1 MNMGKKG
8 KSLVALAVCVSL
20 FLGMLPD
27 MGLVAAAAP
36 PLPEEVP
43 SEAKN
48 IENMI
53 DYLRDW
59 GKDSIHKIEREKAKE
74 IKDWVDGGSGEPDN
88 PVDQAVTERNDLISD
103 FIQYEIENDNSS
115 LNNGIDDKVDKIA
128 NMVDY
133 LSSDGPMTLFKR
145 WWNNNVVESIEELE
159 NNLDNNAQDN
169 AHASIL
175 VLQDLI
181 TVIQAYMDMIENM
194 VPGKMQDKI
203 PYGEYLKLSKL
214 LALLNDLLNVLKS
227 RAAGVDPWWLGI
239 IDDRFTPYNYGGLPP
254 DPQPGEMV
262 EDLVLKIRMAHD
274 INCYKPNIYLYGAA
288 GTQCTLT
295 FSESEL
301 LTKTLPTYTDSWKI
315 ELEADGTLTVD
326 GEEGYPYLFYESRT
340 IPGMFQTVE
349 GFTVHAGE
357 RSDQFRGILESY
369 GLNGQEI
376 RDFVEFWDDML
387 DKDTDYRMYPQ
398 TTELVDAAMP
408 LVIEGTL
415 PDHYFRIW
423 FCFRPVDSHT
433 PEPSIPEIRPASHE
447 GTSLIEWGG
456 MIL

>member
-1 MNMGKKG
+1 MSMGKKG

-214 LALLNDLLNVLKS
+214 LALLNDL
-227 RAAGVDPWWLGI
+227 D
-239 IDDRFTPYNYGGLPP
+239 
-254 DPQPGEMV
+254 
-262 EDLVLKIRMAHD
+262 
-274 INCYKPNIYLYGAA
+274 
-288 GTQCTLT
+288 
-295 FSESEL
+295 
-301 LTKTLPTYTDSWKI
+301 
-315 ELEADGTLTVD
+315 
-326 GEEGYPYLFYESRT
+326 
-340 IPGMFQTVE
+340 
-349 GFTVHAGE
+349 
-357 RSDQFRGILESY
+357 
-369 GLNGQEI
+369 
-376 RDFVEFWDDML
+376 
-387 DKDTDYRMYPQ
+387 
-398 TTELVDAAMP
+398 
-408 LVIEGTL
+408 
-415 PDHYFRIW
+415 
-423 FCFRPVDSHT
+423 
-433 PEPSIPEIRPASHE
+433 
-447 GTSLIEWGG
+447 
-456 MIL
+456 